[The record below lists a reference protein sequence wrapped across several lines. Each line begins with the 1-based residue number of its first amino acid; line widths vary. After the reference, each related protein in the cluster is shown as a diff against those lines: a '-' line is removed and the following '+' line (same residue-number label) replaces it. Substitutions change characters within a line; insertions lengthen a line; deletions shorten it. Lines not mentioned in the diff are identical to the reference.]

1 MHNLNPSALITST
14 NIAVLDYLNSISAS
28 RLYQGLLCIVIAIS
42 VTFSV
47 PAFTVQATPT
57 AQEQQHAENDRR
69 DLRLR
74 IEKLRQEISRN
85 QQQQTKTKHL
95 ARTTQQ
101 SLIRQQNELRD
112 LELARDDMEKKA
124 HDLDQNISR
133 LSLSISSQKILLH
146 KLVRPHLIA
155 AEQRADNNFVAY
167 FFNAPSLN
175 EFARRQ
181 TYLSY
186 FEKAQLKAIGQLE
199 TNKNLLAD
207 LRVENNALQAK
218 LQQNHR
224 QILFKVADLEKQNLA
239 QQNQITQLN
248 QALGLQQKQIQE
260 WQLAEQKLGLV
271 IAQIA
276 KKIAQARAQALAKEK
291 LAKENARKRNLAK
304 KKTPADSTSHKMIAA
319 DKPNTET
326 EDAPNIEIFKGLSN
340 NSAWPV
346 QGRISAY
353 FGALTVAGIRSRGIF
368 FEAPEGVDVKAIAP
382 GRVVFSEPLKGFG
395 PMLIIDHGRQ
405 LMSVYGNNKTLL
417 LKLGAEVG
425 RGDVVA
431 KVGSGNQSLYSSA
444 NSGLYFEVRANGRA
458 VNPLKWLDKQ

>member
-1 MHNLNPSALITST
+1 MRNLSQSALITST
-14 NIAVLDYLNSISAS
+14 NIAVLDYLKNTSAP
-28 RLYQGLLCIVIAIS
+28 RLYQGVLCAVIAITA
-42 VTFSV
+42 TFSV
-47 PAFTVQATPT
+47 PAFTLQAAPT

-69 DLRLR
+69 ELRLR

-85 QQQQTKTKHL
+85 QQQQTKTTRL
-95 ARTTQQ
+95 VRATQQ
-101 SLIRQQNELRD
+101 NLTRQQNELRG
-112 LELARDDMEKKA
+112 LEFSRDEMEKKA
-124 HDLDQNISR
+124 QELDQNISR
-133 LSLSISSQKILLH
+133 LSLSISTQKNLLH

-155 AEQRADNNFVAY
+155 AEQGADNNFVTY

-199 TNKNLLAD
+199 TNKKLLAD
-207 LRVENNALQAK
+207 LRLENNALQAK
-218 LQQNHR
+218 LQKNHR
-224 QILFKVADLEKQNLA
+224 QILIKVAGLEKQNLA
-239 QQNQITQLN
+239 QQNQITQLD

-271 IAQIA
+271 ITQIA
-276 KKIAQARAQALAKEK
+276 KKIAQARAQA

-304 KKTPADSTSHKMIAA
+304 KKTPADNKSHKMASA
-319 DKPNTET
+319 DKPNIET
-326 EDAPNIEIFKGLSN
+326 EDAPNIDIFKGLSN
-340 NSAWPV
+340 NAAWPV

-353 FGALTVAGIRSRGIF
+353 FGALTVAGIRSRGVF
-368 FEAPEGVDVKAIAP
+368 FDAPEGVDVKAIAP
-382 GRVVFSEPLKGFG
+382 GRIVFSEPLKGFG
-395 PMLIIDHGRQ
+395 PLLIIDHGHQ
-405 LMSVYGNNKTLL
+405 QMSVYGNNKTLL